1 GGFDVVDMDKNIRAA
16 IIGQD
21 EAKST
26 ICVEELHPASW
37 HAQLI
42 RSQRTAPRRPAGRS
56 MQASTA
62 FAPSM
67 SQQAFKHA
75 ASIRIAGVI
84 SARVTPISK
93 MPLDGAGFGH

>member
-1 GGFDVVDMDKNIRAA
+1 MEKDYLLLKRAFASRTSGQWKEHAGGFDVMDMDKNVVAA

-42 RSQRTAPRRPAGRS
+42 RSQRPRPDPPTGQCKPAP
-56 MQASTA
+56 
-62 FAPSM
+62 PSRL
-67 SQQAFKHA
+67 A
-75 ASIRIAGVI
+75 
-84 SARVTPISK
+84 
-93 MPLDGAGFGH
+93 